1 VADNDEPGVR
11 GAELLA
17 EQVKVRGEGEQW
29 NGCLP
34 VRVLVV
40 PHPWKDVR
48 AWWLSGKL
56 TAKVFWDLVSAQRWA
71 S

>member
-1 VADNDEPGVR
+1 VR
-11 GAELLA
+11 GAAQLAGELSG
-17 EQVKVRGEGEQW
+17 RSGIGPY
-29 NGCLP
+29 LP

-56 TAKVFWDLVSAQRWA
+56 TAKVFWDLVSAQRWR
-71 S
+71 

>member
-1 VADNDEPGVR
+1 MGG

-17 EQVKVRGEGEQW
+17 EQFKLLTSP
-29 NGCLP
+29 CAC
-34 VRVLVV
+34 RVLVV

-56 TAKVFWDLVSAQRWA
+56 TPKVFWDLVSAQRWR
-71 S
+71 